1 MERLHDD
8 MELVWGHTLPNFGLW
23 EVDGK
28 KTVCYPLYG
37 WSYGNKL
44 SHTYA
49 IAMQHFL
56 DLPYLWELHGIWI
69 RYYSVDYPY

>member
-1 MERLHDD
+1 MGSYFAKFWAMGSRWEKDC
-8 MELVWGHTLPNFGLW
+8 MLPIIW
-23 EVDGK
+23 V
-28 KTVCYPLYG
+28 
-37 WSYGNKL
+37 SYGNKL

-69 RYYSVDYPY
+69 RYYFVDYPY